1 MASINFR
8 EVFTMTTATGKRKAI
23 TSEPVT
29 HERIAARAYDLYLL
43 RGQADGCALTDWLA
57 AEAELTAITP
67 PVKKR
72 TSKKAETITTNEP
85 VKAAPRQRKTAS
97 APAKQ
102 PRV

>member
-1 MASINFR
+1 
-8 EVFTMTTATGKRKAI
+8 MTTATGKRKAI

-29 HERIAARAYDLYLL
+29 HEHIAARAYDLYLL
-43 RGQADGCALTDWLA
+43 RGQAEGFALADWLA
-57 AEAELTAITP
+57 AEAELTTVAP

-72 TSKKAETITTNEP
+72 TSRKAETITTNKP
-85 VKAAPRQRKTAS
+85 VKAIPRQRKTAS